1 MVPKKSLFQFDDFVI
16 LNFTYNFVPS
26 KKQIV
31 NPKEFTDKYPID
43 VDFTFQKNSNKT
55 MMLCKIS
62 INQSNE
68 PLPGY
73 SLFVEGLGIFDP
85 SIAADFQGQEHV
97 INIQFPAV
105 SYGITQIRNIILL
118 LTSQGPFGKYQ
129 LPLFS
134 AADLFNKKAK
144 NLEKKKATP
153 DSKEKGTPS

>member
-16 LNFTYNFVPS
+16 LNCTYNFVPP
-26 KKQIV
+26 KKQIT
-31 NPKEFTDKYPID
+31 NPKEFTDNYPID
-43 VDFTFQKNSNKT
+43 IDFTFQKNNDKM

-85 SIAADFQGQEHV
+85 SIGANLKGQDHV
-97 INIQFPAV
+97 INVQFPAV
-105 SYGITQIRNIILL
+105 SYGITQIRNVMLL

-129 LPLFS
+129 LPIFS
-134 AADLFNKKAK
+134 AADLFNKKIK
-144 NLEKKKATP
+144 NLKRKKATP
-153 DSKEKGTPS
+153 DSKEKNSHS